1 MKTRIYYILFL
12 AMALAHMNCSKSNNA
27 TCAKNF
33 SWQQELSAETSALT
47 QAASAYGQNPTPAN
61 CAAYKTAGTNYLN
74 KADDVQSCAT
84 AAGQGAEFNQAID
97 QARQSLNNIQC

>member
-47 QAASAYGQNPTPAN
+47 QAASAYGQNPRLQTVLLIKLPA
-61 CAAYKTAGTNYLN
+61 L
-74 KADDVQSCAT
+74 
-84 AAGQGAEFNQAID
+84 I
-97 QARQSLNNIQC
+97 I

>member
-27 TCAKNF
+27 TCAK
-33 SWQQELSAETSALT
+33 TSALT